1 MSTSTLS
8 QSVAGLSAADAA
20 FYQEHGWV
28 IASNVIEDTLIEE
41 TLEGLRQHW
50 SGHRDHT
57 IPGANKH
64 FADWM
69 PGAGDGTRN
78 NEYISLQ
85 NDKTSKLERTIRES
99 RERSFVGTPLQAKRE
114 YEKLVEDVR
123 RTIWEREQQGCSWGK
138 LVEKFGYAYEMG
150 IGFDTPVSKATAVD
164 TIRGLER
171 YTQFWWKRPASD
183 ISIADVG
190 VAPI

>member
-69 PGAGDGTRN
+69 PGDGRTVFAVGDPMQSI
-78 NEYISLQ
+78 YSLCY
-85 NDKTSKLERTIRES
+85 N
-99 RERSFVGTPLQAKRE
+99 V
-114 YEKLVEDVR
+114 
-123 RTIWEREQQGCSWGK
+123 
-138 LVEKFGYAYEMG
+138 
-150 IGFDTPVSKATAVD
+150 
-164 TIRGLER
+164 
-171 YTQFWWKRPASD
+171 
-183 ISIADVG
+183 
-190 VAPI
+190 